1 MSQVKIGQFKFGEDA
16 FTLRYVLAAEQP
28 VKFVAKDV
36 ASSLKYGNCNDAV
49 SKHVDKKYKYTYGEQ
64 GSRFASPTSNSVI
77 KRGDPLYLQA
87 HTVLVTKEGVIQ
99 LIMKSKLPYAVEL
112 QAWLLEEVIPQVL
125 CTGKYDPAIKHQQEE
140 TKRMVDRLIKVFT
153 DHTTTLQAAL
163 VKKEKFVE
171 FVVESNNKQI
181 EAKNKLIEAKDQHVT
196 RVMTDL
202 NRMYSSFQ
210 DTMQRKDDIMKRKDE
225 IIQKKDEQFQ
235 ETMQKKDE
243 QFQET
248 MQKKDEQFQETMQ
261 KKDEQF
267 KETIQKKDEQFQ
279 ETIQKKDAQ
288 LQETIQRKDEQIAR
302 LIDAAMDLSSRAV
315 QYPADERKHPVL
327 CVARD
332 GTTFHGIAGQRRY
345 VQSQKRKLGVKDDDL
360 VLETRRP
367 NPALDWTNATHT
379 TSAVKRSKRSIT
391 FDSPEDAQLFED
403 TIKYLLSVD
412 SVRK

>member
-1 MSQVKIGQFKFGEDA
+1 MSQVKIGQFKFGQDT
-16 FTLRYVLAAEQP
+16 FTLRYVLGGEQQ
-28 VKFVAKDV
+28 VKFVAKDI
-36 ASSLKYGNCNDAV
+36 ASNLKHANCAEAV
-49 SKHVDKKYKYTYGEQ
+49 RKHVDGKYKSTFEHGEIR
-64 GSRFASPTSNSVI
+64 SHLASNALA
-77 KRGDPLYLQA
+77 KQGDPLYLHP

-140 TKRMVDRLIKVFT
+140 TKRMTDRLIKVFT
-153 DHTTTLQAAL
+153 DHTTTLHAAL

-243 QFQET
+243 QFKET
-248 MQKKDEQFQETMQ
+248 IQ

-279 ETIQKKDAQ
+279 EIIQKKDAQ

-391 FDSPEDAQLFED
+391 FDSPEEAQLFED

-412 SVRK
+412 SVHK

>member
-64 GSRFASPTSNSVI
+64 GSRFATPTSNSVI

-248 MQKKDEQFQETMQ
+248 MQKKDEQF
-261 KKDEQF
+261 K
-267 KETIQKKDEQFQ
+267 

-379 TSAVKRSKRSIT
+379 TSGAVKRSKRSIT

>member
-1 MSQVKIGQFKFGEDA
+1 MSQVKIGQFKFGEDS

-64 GSRFASPTSNSVI
+64 GSRFATPTSNSVI

-225 IIQKKDEQFQ
+225 QFQEIIQKKDE
-235 ETMQKKDE
+235 
-243 QFQET
+243 
-248 MQKKDEQFQETMQ
+248 
-261 KKDEQF
+261 
-267 KETIQKKDEQFQ
+267 
-279 ETIQKKDAQ
+279 Q

-391 FDSPEDAQLFED
+391 FDSPEEAQLFED

-412 SVRK
+412 SVHK

>member
-1 MSQVKIGQFKFGEDA
+1 MAEVEFAQDMNAVHVATNDVANKPSQVKMGEFRFGEDV
-16 FTLRYVLAAEQP
+16 FRLRYVLNDP

-36 ASSLKYGNCNDAV
+36 ASSLKYVNCKQAV
-49 SKHVDKKYKYTYGEQ
+49 IVNVDGKYKSTFEHESTPYTL
-64 GSRFASPTSNSVI
+64 ASDGAA
-77 KRGDPLYLQA
+77 KQGDPLYLHP
-87 HTVLVTKEGVIQ
+87 HTVLITKEGVIQ

-225 IIQKKDEQFQ
+225 QFQEIIQKKDE
-235 ETMQKKDE
+235 
-243 QFQET
+243 
-248 MQKKDEQFQETMQ
+248 
-261 KKDEQF
+261 
-267 KETIQKKDEQFQ
+267 
-279 ETIQKKDAQ
+279 Q

-391 FDSPEDAQLFED
+391 FDSPEEAQLFED

-412 SVRK
+412 SVHK

>member
-1 MSQVKIGQFKFGEDA
+1 MSQVKIGQFKFGQDT
-16 FTLRYVLAAEQP
+16 FTLRYVLGGEQQ
-28 VKFVAKDV
+28 VKFVAKDI
-36 ASSLKYGNCNDAV
+36 ASNLKHANCAEAV
-49 SKHVDKKYKYTYGEQ
+49 RKHVDGKYKSTFEHGEIR
-64 GSRFASPTSNSVI
+64 SHLASNALA
-77 KRGDPLYLQA
+77 KQGDPLYLHP

-140 TKRMVDRLIKVFT
+140 TKRMMDRLIKVFT

-243 QFQET
+243 QFKET
-248 MQKKDEQFQETMQ
+248 IQ

-279 ETIQKKDAQ
+279 EIIQKKDAQ
-288 LQETIQRKDEQIAR
+288 LQETIQKKDEQIAR

-391 FDSPEDAQLFED
+391 FDSPEEAQLFED

-412 SVRK
+412 SVHK